1 MSIIRTSLFFAA
13 VCGFGVTAATV
24 TPAEFVFSFTLT
36 AAGWLVAV
44 IFSGPTVLAVSGV
57 TVVDAA

>member
-1 MSIIRTSLFFAA
+1 MSIIRTSLFSAA

-44 IFSGPTVLAVSGV
+44 IFSGPTVPAASGATAVAV
-57 TVVDAA
+57 A